1 MGYFFSSQGRSSFS
15 DFERET
21 PTVCKKIYDAF
32 ISQRGPDVKATPFEL
47 CCLEKGCYA
56 DAFAKH
62 QLNEKRFGK
71 DKIDQWKEALQSS
84 ADKSGY
90 EFSTSNGIGS
100 DVERLCTKIALA
112 VQQEIGKP
120 FKGVGKHQKGLNADE
135 AASTSTSAMLKK
147 SSLLPRDSRPVGIH
161 SKVEH
166 MVGLLED
173 AEVQVIAAVGMGGSG
188 KTFLLQNHDIASK
201 LGLEHKIVDAKV
213 TDERAAELI
222 QNHLEGKRYLI
233 VLDDLWTLS
242 TENSTI
248 DKLGLPAHKNCKIVV
263 TTRNRQVALNSNARI
278 YEMQNLSDEESWR
291 LFCIYAFPDKVG
303 NREPQH
309 MEEEGQKI
317 VDQFGNLPLA
327 IKTIAASLARTTLK
341 NWGLKCSQLERVVN
355 PIGEHDPFME
365 IMKLSYD
372 SLPAHLKSCFA
383 YLSFFPED
391 EEIKAEYLMNLWI
404 AEGFIPAGEEQWEMA
419 WHWLDQLAQLCMLQV
434 YEADYSVLTKRCK
447 IHDLL
452 HDLAIHISR
461 EDKCGFSVE
470 EVSSH
475 TSNSMGWCRIL
486 LAKKGLNIFNAI
498 SESRP
503 VYLCT
508 LSLYHNYRI
517 TSIPENLFTTMRGL
531 CVLDLSYTEISTL
544 PASLGKMIVLRLLN
558 LTNTQIKRRPRI
570 TNLRTL
576 DSYMYAC
583 AREEAKFK
591 SLDNLV
597 NMTQLQE
604 LSLTVY
610 NDMELKMIEEGILAQ
625 LVKMRYLEI
634 WNATMELRELPGK
647 MRAMKHLESL
657 QLWLFVVPSWICEFA
672 NLKQLKLV
680 GSVYAPSIWGRL
692 CYLIKHCKIHD
703 LLHDLAIHIS
713 REDKCVF
720 SVEEVYSHTSN
731 SMGWCRI
738 LLAKKGLHIF
748 NAISESRPVYLRT
761 LSLYHNYSITSIPE
775 NLFTTMR
782 GLGVLDL
789 SYTEISTLP
798 ASLGKMIVL
807 RLLNLTNT
815 QIKEVPECVRHL
827 KRLLFL
833 ALPID
838 CKSLPAWISDLRCL
852 QHLKANCIDR
862 MPRITNLR
870 TLDSYMY
877 ACAREEDKFTR
888 LDNLVNMTQLQE
900 LSLTVY
906 NDMELK
912 RREEGIL
919 AQLVKMRYLAIW
931 NTTMEFR
938 ELPGKMRA
946 MKHLDSLQLLSFLRI
961 LSIFSFSSLEQFP
974 ELEEGA
980 MACLQKFYLFDCP
993 KVKQVEGL
1001 EQMKR
1006 LELFECCGRNEW
1018 LETLKEGG
1026 EYWKKNQIHKSTR
1039 NYYKIYLLKSFLFK
1053 LY

>member
-21 PTVCKKIYDAF
+21 P
-32 ISQRGPDVKATPFEL
+32 TPFEL

-90 EFSTSNGIGS
+90 EFSTSNG

-173 AEVQVIAAVGMGGSG
+173 AEVQVIAAV
-188 KTFLLQNHDIASK
+188 ASK

-558 LTNTQIKRRPRI
+558 LTNTQIKR
-570 TNLRTL
+570 
-576 DSYMYAC
+576 
-583 AREEAKFK
+583 EEAKFK

-680 GSVYAPSIWGRL
+680 G
-692 CYLIKHCKIHD
+692 CKCSD
-703 LLHDLAIHIS
+703 
-713 REDKCVF
+713 
-720 SVEEVYSHTSN
+720 Y
-731 SMGWCRI
+731 
-738 LLAKKGLHIF
+738 
-748 NAISESRPVYLRT
+748 
-761 LSLYHNYSITSIPE
+761 PE
-775 NLFTTMR
+775 L
-782 GLGVLDL
+782 
-789 SYTEISTLP
+789 E
-798 ASLGKMIVL
+798 
-807 RLLNLTNT
+807 
-815 QIKEVPECVRHL
+815 
-827 KRLLFL
+827 
-833 ALPID
+833 
-838 CKSLPAWISDLRCL
+838 
-852 QHLKANCIDR
+852 R
-862 MPRITNLR
+862 MP
-870 TLDSYMY
+870 
-877 ACAREEDKFTR
+877 
-888 LDNLVNMTQLQE
+888 NLVEFL
-900 LSLTVY
+900 LSE
-906 NDMELK
+906 DE
-912 RREEGIL
+912 RC
-919 AQLVKMRYLAIW
+919 
-931 NTTMEFR
+931 R
-938 ELPGKMRA
+938 ELPKAFGKSWR
-946 MKHLDSLQLLSFLRI
+946 
-961 LSIFSFSSLEQFP
+961 
-974 ELEEGA
+974 
-980 MACLQKFYLFDCP
+980 Y
-993 KVKQVEGL
+993 
-1001 EQMKR
+1001 
-1006 LELFECCGRNEW
+1006 
-1018 LETLKEGG
+1018 
-1026 EYWKKNQIHKSTR
+1026 
-1039 NYYKIYLLKSFLFK
+1039 
-1053 LY
+1053 